1 MSPTTRLEQHEPVSL
16 GDRAADFVSD
26 FYGSW
31 RFILGQNAFYLVWGI
46 INGLAI
52 FHWHW
57 DPYPFVA
64 MNLVMSWVASNSG
77 AFIQQSSNRQAKRDR
92 LMAAKDDEEIG
103 LLLKLQQS
111 QMRSHD
117 WQTTALR
124 LLLARADI
132 DLPVPGDRPPL
143 TVVR

>member
-1 MSPTTRLEQHEPVSL
+1 MNPVTRLEQHEAATF
-16 GDRAADFVSD
+16 GERAADWVSE

-31 RFILGQNAFYLVWGI
+31 RFILGQNAFYFLWGSLNALV
-46 INGLAI
+46 I
-52 FHWHW
+52 FRWHW

-77 AFIQQSSNRQAKRDR
+77 SFIQQSNNRQAKRDR
-92 LMAAKDDEEIG
+92 MMAAKDDEEIG
-103 LLLKLQQS
+103 LLLKLQRD

-124 LLLARADI
+124 LLLRRADI
-132 DLPVPGDRPPL
+132 DLPPPTDRPL
-143 TVVR
+143 KVVR